1 MKNILLIES
10 SPRGAQAFSHQ
21 AARSVV
27 DGLRALHPGVNVV
40 VRDLAENPPPHV
52 GPAFVG
58 ALRAQPEELT
68 PKQIEALA
76 YSDLLINEIMEAEVI
91 VFAVPMHN
99 FGVPS
104 TLKAWI
110 DHVVR
115 AGRTFV
121 YTHNGPKGLATGKR
135 AILALATGG
144 VYSSE
149 QMKPLDFT
157 EPYLRAILGM
167 IGITDIDVVRV
178 EGSANRAIGPEKAL
192 ATAITQSKQIVAQLA
207 A

>member
-10 SPRGAQAFSHQ
+10 SPRGTQAYSHQ
-21 AARSVV
+21 AARAVV
-27 DGLRALHPGVNVV
+27 DGLRARHPSVNIV
-40 VRDLAENPPPHV
+40 VRDLAENPPSHV
-52 GPAFVG
+52 DRIFVS
-58 ALRAQPEELT
+58 AIRAQPEELT
-68 PKQIEALA
+68 PKEVEALA
-76 YSDLLINEIMEAEVI
+76 YSDLLINEVLEADVL

-115 AGRTFV
+115 AGRTFS
-121 YTHNGPKGLATGKR
+121 YTSSGPKGMATSKR
-135 AILALATGG
+135 AILALASGG
-144 VYSSE
+144 VYSNE
-149 QMKPLDFT
+149 RMKPLDFT

-178 EGSANRAIGPEKAL
+178 EGVANSAIGPEKAL
-192 ATAITQSKQIVAQLA
+192 AAALRQSKQVVAHFA
-207 A
+207 